1 MVFVRGIAAQS
12 LYKNR
17 QTIRHDQ
24 RNHKL
29 LQGRLWITYL
39 ILKVCIMV
47 CINLNS
53 AVIHIKMCGMWDIDK
68 EIAIYLGVGGVFG
81 ALIGAFLAG
90 LIPTLII
97 DFLHQS
103 RDVSTTETWV
113 AFAREM
119 WRVFGR
125 QKKMGWE
132 GWWTKNPLFFLF
144 FIFKKCVMKW
154 RQNGHSSRGA
164 GTMHRV

>member
-1 MVFVRGIAAQS
+1 
-12 LYKNR
+12 
-17 QTIRHDQ
+17 
-24 RNHKL
+24 
-29 LQGRLWITYL
+29 
-39 ILKVCIMV
+39 MV

-103 RDVSTTETWV
+103 RDISTTETWV

-125 QKKMGWE
+125 QKKWAEKDG
-132 GWWTKNPLFFLF
+132 GQKIRSSFSFLF
-144 FIFKKCVMKW
+144 LKMRDEMTAKWAFQSWSRNDAQGVENVSVFVSQMQLKLWMKK
-154 RQNGHSSRGA
+154 R
-164 GTMHRV
+164 